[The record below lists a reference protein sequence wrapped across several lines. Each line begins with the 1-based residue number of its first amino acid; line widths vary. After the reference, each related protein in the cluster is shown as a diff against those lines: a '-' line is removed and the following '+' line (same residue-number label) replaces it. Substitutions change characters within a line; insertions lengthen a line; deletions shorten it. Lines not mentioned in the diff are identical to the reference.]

1 MYENEQKIFR
11 LKKAKLEELDY
22 ELNQVIGINKDK
34 GIGTGH
40 FSDKEE
46 NVKNI
51 EHDVNIIEESDD
63 LIDRLPIFEL
73 SKFHSTVSE

>member
-1 MYENEQKIFR
+1 M
-11 LKKAKLEELDY
+11 KKAKLEELDY

-40 FSDKEE
+40 FSDNEE

-51 EHDVNIIEESDD
+51 EHDVNMIEESDD
-63 LIDRLPIFEL
+63 LIDRLPIF
-73 SKFHSTVSE
+73 